1 MEPYVLIVRYVYN
14 ILQQIQETKNRKA
27 LQKNGAEQKKSNRS
41 KIKEDKQKEEA
52 YLKAERDQKMLS
64 TLRKSFKMP
73 LPHLQQNNWN
83 ILASTK

>member
-14 ILQQIQETKNRKA
+14 ILQQIQEMKNRKT
-27 LQKNGAEQKKSNRS
+27 LQKNEAEQKKSNRS

-64 TLRKSFKMP
+64 TLRKSFKIP
-73 LPHLQQNNWN
+73 LPHLQQNN
-83 ILASTK
+83 